1 MNETM
6 LDTNTLQEENQNKET
21 SSENYNERIEGS
33 PLWLRKG
40 MNDKWL
46 LTFGQYKLKE
56 ADTKEELTVY
66 VEFNAMNIVVD
77 LITIIMEIENQ
88 KTK

>member
-1 MNETM
+1 MKDTM
-6 LDTNTLQEENQNKET
+6 LDTNTLQEENLNKET
-21 SSENYNERIEGS
+21 SSENYNELINGS
-33 PLWLRKG
+33 PLWVRKG
-40 MNDKWL
+40 RNDKWL

-56 ADTKEELTVY
+56 AETKEELKLY